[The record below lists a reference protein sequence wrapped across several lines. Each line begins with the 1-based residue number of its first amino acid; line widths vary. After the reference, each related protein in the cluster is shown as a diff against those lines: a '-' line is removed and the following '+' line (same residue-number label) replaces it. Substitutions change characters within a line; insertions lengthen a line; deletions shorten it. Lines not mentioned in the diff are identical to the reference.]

1 MSTDVHLYRRDEEV
15 AWTLGC
21 MACPVTSWEPLKT
34 EHSFHCLF
42 LNPVIVLFLLHRTGC
57 FSKFLWRVRFRK
69 ASEGFRPL
77 LHQTVN

>member
-21 MACPVTSWEPLKT
+21 MACPVISWELLKT

-42 LNPVIVLFLLHRTGC
+42 LNPAIVLFFTTPYWLFFKIPL
-57 FSKFLWRVRFRK
+57 
-69 ASEGFRPL
+69 EGKVQKGF
-77 LHQTVN
+77 